1 MPVQHFA
8 QPTATTVDPSR
19 PITEIRWDF
28 GYTTIEILE
37 AGQLIA
43 QIRDPNVLLSSGVD
57 ITGNNG
63 QRFVLHV
70 KKDVSAGPFAVF
82 RNDIELIGGIPSWGV
97 APSVAGKLVHLPN
110 DLYQE
115 KLSIRK
121 NLERPVRIAQSWL
134 GFLSLVS
141 IAFAYLSGMG
151 SRFVPARFL
160 SSLDT
165 PLFTGA
171 ISALAFM
178 ALALAI
184 QKRTA
189 FFVLPIAQIV
199 TIVQALYVGTDLLA
213 GPVYPQ
219 FGIFRLF
226 VSALSVWVLID
237 SWKTV
242 RSHRAKTR
250 EARKQNQI
258 GLDEI
263 EKSTV
268 RDLATVAG
276 ERGHRLAWQHTQGEV
291 PAASKP
297 ANAEPQTS
305 IPSFPSALDL
315 VADGLDPFAPASSDR
330 HCEPLVATP
339 SEGPA
344 QPGWFNRPAP
354 ISLQPAAAPGISAT
368 LTARPTADPIT
379 PIATPALVS
388 SFAPSSASAPIR
400 LAPAVLI
407 PNPADPLPSSLFS
420 LSSSASV
427 STLSSSNLVT
437 PQGLIGAG
445 PQASNAAPITS
456 PTLLSH
462 APEPTAT
469 LPQPPQPPLYE
480 PLIPEPQGW
489 VPPAAPLPE
498 TTESAKPGPSHH
510 PLRSRVR
517 SGL

>member
-63 QRFVLHV
+63 HRFVLHV

-242 RSHRAKTR
+242 RSHRAKAR

-315 VADGLDPFAPASSDR
+315 VADGLDPFAPASSDPQN
-330 HCEPLVATP
+330 EL
-339 SEGPA
+339 PA
-344 QPGWFNRPAP
+344 E
-354 ISLQPAAAPGISAT
+354 
-368 LTARPTADPIT
+368 
-379 PIATPALVS
+379 
-388 SFAPSSASAPIR
+388 PIR

-445 PQASNAAPITS
+445 PQPSNAAPITS